1 MATVNV
7 NNIILYMI
15 NNEKS
20 LEEALKQFNLNE
32 QDLSDDTIEAINQGI
47 QNHRESLSEEE
58 QQKEAEQRAAME
70 RSRTTQIFDTV
81 EPAVPNENNR

>member
-7 NNIILYMI
+7 NNIIIYMI